1 MEPGCHC
8 PCDTESGVSSTDEV
22 EKHSRKPETGTGT
35 VPNRNLMMEERETLN
50 SNKEPKPVASEM
62 YILEKDEA
70 MAEDEIPQHSD
81 IDTTEE
87 KGDVALWGKVGV
99 NELPF
104 GEGKPTAG
112 QPVSAEQFTEGR
124 EIPQRIVSGAE
135 AEDKEG
141 LNSMGKETAR
151 ASGCLKEDE
160 ALEEQGLMQTVLET
174 EKAAS
179 EEEQVSEKA
188 ILANKAPAQN
198 SECGQEA
205 AALSEAMMPKGEAE
219 GREVVSEAGS
229 EKPDVEESEEE
240 APTDLEDMGP
250 EEDSASWGKGGS
262 EEAIHG
268 GEEPARERKAVK
280 GTGTPLSISTSEKAV
295 AIQVGVSKDGLE
307 ELCQEDVE
315 RKAVATEVES
325 NKGNDRK
332 EILPK
337 EFYAAKERMKAERPK
352 TPLGET
358 ECEREEV
365 TRANALQ
372 DEGILKE
379 EPKFKREERETVKD
393 VRPEE
398 GPQAEMKCDV
408 DKEAPT
414 KASEL
419 IEDPGPQEEDILGER
434 EVTMFET
441 APGFEKSL
449 ENIIALRKDE
459 GGERRR
465 ETGDTEHEG
474 RAQMLYREDE
484 NVASSEPDE
493 GPGPEGE
500 GVIGPPESD
509 PVRQAQAAEATITD
523 TSEAQECAAHDQDG
537 LAGLERRGKEG
548 SSQGQQGVGAM
559 AMTQEDVP
567 KGGSMMAEKLSEEV
581 MDEDPEGEADKEC
594 ILGTGVMKSRDT
606 EEDGSLQGG
615 AVVTEEDLHQDGG
628 TAEMAEEKKE
638 VLADLKTAAEN
649 TAANTA
655 SNFSDVAEEE
665 TCHTMDE
672 LLRKAAAA
680 ERVAAEETALC
691 REDVPAVEGVPVI
704 AASETGAGDRGEPS
718 DLEGKAPQL
727 GQAPKGEEAGTPQQG
742 AEPMGEETG
751 LRSPVGGQELGQ
763 AEEFRLGLSQE
774 QESEPN
780 RESLQ
785 DEATLPVKPDCTG
798 TQEKQEH
805 TVQRESENVGLSTNH
820 MKA

>member
-1 MEPGCHC
+1 
-8 PCDTESGVSSTDEV
+8 
-22 EKHSRKPETGTGT
+22 
-35 VPNRNLMMEERETLN
+35 MMEERETLN

-70 MAEDEIPQHSD
+70 MAEDEIPQHRD
-81 IDTTEE
+81 VDTTGE
-87 KGDVALWGKVGV
+87 KGDVTLWGKVGV

-112 QPVSAEQFTEGR
+112 QPVLVEQFTEGR
-124 EIPQRIVSGAE
+124 EIPQNTASGAE
-135 AEDKEG
+135 AEDKER
-141 LNSMGKETAR
+141 LNSMGKEAAR
-151 ASGCLKEDE
+151 ASECLKEDE

-198 SECGQEA
+198 SECVQEA

-219 GREVVSEAGS
+219 GKEVVSEAGS

-250 EEDSASWGKGGS
+250 EEDSASWGKGSS

-268 GEEPARERKAVK
+268 GEEPAHERKAVT
-280 GTGTPLSISTSEKAV
+280 GTETPLSSSTSEKAV
-295 AIQVGVSKDGLE
+295 AIQVGVLKNSLE

-315 RKAVATEVES
+315 RKEVATEVES
-325 NKGNDRK
+325 NKENDRK

-337 EFYAAKERMKAERPK
+337 EFYAAKERMKAQRPK

-379 EPKFKREERETVKD
+379 EQKFKREERETVKE

-398 GPQAEMKCDV
+398 GPQTEIKCDIE
-408 DKEAPT
+408 KEAPT
-414 KASEL
+414 EASEL
-419 IEDPGPQEEDILGER
+419 IEALWPQEEDILRER
-434 EVTMFET
+434 EVTVFET

-449 ENIIALRKDE
+449 DNTIALRKDE
-459 GGERRR
+459 GGERLR
-465 ETGDTEHEG
+465 ETGDAEHEG
-474 RAQMLYREDE
+474 RAEMLHREDE
-484 NVASSEPDE
+484 NVAPSEPDE
-493 GPGPEGE
+493 GPDHEGE

-523 TSEAQECAAHDQDG
+523 TGEAQECAAHDQDG

-559 AMTQEDVP
+559 AMTKEDVP

-581 MDEDPEGEADKEC
+581 IDEDPEGEADKEC

-606 EEDGSLQGG
+606 EGDGSLQGG
-615 AVVTEEDLHQDGG
+615 IVVTEEDLHQDGG

-638 VLADLKTAAEN
+638 VLADLKTAVEN

-665 TCHTMDE
+665 TWHTMDE
-672 LLRKAAAA
+672 LLGKAAAA
-680 ERVAAEETALC
+680 GRVAVEETALS
-691 REDVPAVEGVPVI
+691 REDVPAVEGVPVTG
-704 AASETGAGDRGEPS
+704 ASETGVGDRGEPS

-727 GQAPKGEEAGTPQQG
+727 GQAPKGEEGVTTQQG

-751 LRSPVGGQELGQ
+751 LCSPVGGQESGQ

-774 QESEPN
+774 RETEPS
-780 RESLQ
+780 RECLQ